1 MCCWEYMTAFLSAML
16 TVAIGLNIYSLV
28 DFNKH
33 LKKLDR
39 AIADTE
45 ETKQKYIEL
54 KERTLDV
61 EYKLETSTCIL
72 FANLASSGYFDN
84 AVDSYISHALYS
96 IDLALTLDKFEEAN
110 GLRDALLDS
119 LEKIDDAK
127 FNYGEWKNIVE
138 ALNVI
143 KKNDKKNF
151 IDNFDSFWNSIA
163 QYIANHYNPMN
174 K

>member
-33 LKKLDR
+33 LRKLDR

-54 KERTLDV
+54 KEKTLDV

-72 FANLASSGYFDN
+72 FANLASSGCFDN

-110 GLRDALLDS
+110 GLWGALLDS
-119 LEKIDDAK
+119 LKKINDAS
-127 FNYGEWKNIVE
+127 FSDVERINIVG
-138 ALNVI
+138 AMNML

-151 IDNFDSFWNSIA
+151 LDNFDSSWNFIA
-163 QYIANHYNPMN
+163 SYVAKHYNPIN
-174 K
+174 N